1 MGWEFGR
8 VAQFLYGMPP
18 LCMRLLPGLALRQEE
33 EEELPFDVVKTL
45 KELCD
50 IHQRCICSITSSTG
64 LMYL

>member
-33 EEELPFDVVKTL
+33 EEEELPFKVVKTL
-45 KELCD
+45 K
-50 IHQRCICSITSSTG
+50 
-64 LMYL
+64 